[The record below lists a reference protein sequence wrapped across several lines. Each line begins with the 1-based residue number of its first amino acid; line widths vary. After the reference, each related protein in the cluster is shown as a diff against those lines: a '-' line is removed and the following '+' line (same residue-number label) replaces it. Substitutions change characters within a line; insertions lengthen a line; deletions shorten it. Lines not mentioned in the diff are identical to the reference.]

1 MKTVQEWLGGLDRNR
16 LLDLYASRY
25 PLHAEDTISRGRC
38 CTIISQVSPARGGY
52 KWKQELS
59 GACGGAAGSADPG
72 HR

>member
-25 PLHAEDTISRGRC
+25 PLHAEDT
-38 CTIISQVSPARGGY
+38 
-52 KWKQELS
+52 S
-59 GACGGAAGSADPG
+59 GNRSYPERAGGAAGSADPG